1 MILWV
6 LGIGR
11 LDFDVAALAG
21 GLHACD
27 GRAPVFADAF
37 DESAEQFVDF
47 LFDDALFLEA
57 VEFVYFLALV
67 EDIDVWEL
75 VHAFGFAQVFEFLA
89 VDLVDCD
96 VFLIVLLYEFEEFG
110 ELFAVGVAV
119 DVVLDEVEGFAAV
132 FGFFEGCGGD
142 LRELGFFGHF
152 LSLVFAR
159 VEDGHGGSGG
169 EQGEG
174 EQTANDG
181 GFALWVHAVLLLSCV
196 EYQSDLQKSMNR
208 RWIPYFA
215 EHQECVDR
223 EMLRFGKRCGW
234 WVNRG

>member
-1 MILWV
+1 MVVWV
-6 LGIGR
+6 LRVGR
-11 LDFDVAALAG
+11 LDFDDAALAG

-27 GRAPVFADAF
+27 RRAPVFADAF
-37 DESAEQFVDF
+37 DEPAQEFVDF

-57 VEFVYFLALV
+57 VEFVDFLALV

-132 FGFFEGCGGD
+132 LGSFEGFGGD
-142 LRELGFFGHF
+142 LRELGFFGLF
-152 LSLVFAR
+152 LGLVFAR
-159 VEDGHGGSGG
+159 VEDGHGDRGG
-169 EQGEG
+169 EHGEG
-174 EQTANDG
+174 DQTANDG
-181 GFALWVHAVLLLSCV
+181 GFALWGHAALLLSYV
-196 EYQSDLQKSMNR
+196 KHQSDLQTGAGVHGGRKMTGPR
-208 RWIPYFA
+208 FRVVDGVMIPVRPDLW
-215 EHQECVDR
+215 ERIER
-223 EMLRFGKRCGW
+223 
-234 WVNRG
+234 